1 MEIKL
6 AQILFQIINFGVVF
20 GALTVLLYK
29 PILKMLDARAE
40 KISKAAQAADETLR
54 ERDEVEQ
61 IKKKSK
67 LQSDKDAAK
76 LLEKAREQAQEL
88 KKDLVK
94 QAKEEL
100 KLEREKTM
108 ESWKQEKQTLA
119 REMEK
124 QFASA
129 VYAVSEKLL
138 GSAIDKKSHAKLI
151 DAGIKD
157 IVKIM

>member
-40 KISKAAQAADETLR
+40 KIEKASKAADETIR
-54 ERDEVEQ
+54 EREE
-61 IKKKSK
+61 IEALKKKSK
-67 LQSDKDAAK
+67 LQADKEALK

-94 QAKEEL
+94 KAKEEIKAEHEKAL
-100 KLEREKTM
+100 KSFALEKA
-108 ESWKQEKQTLA
+108 SLIS
-119 REMEK
+119 EMEK
-124 QFASA
+124 QFAGS
-129 VYAVSEKLL
+129 VFTVSEKLL
-138 GSAIDKKSHAKLI
+138 GEAIDKKSHAKLI
-151 DAGIKD
+151 DQGIKD
-157 IVKIM
+157 LATIM